1 MKLVFARETELESF
15 QLKDFSDFMVLRYV
29 SRDLDRHPE
38 TYSCLHKIEHDQ
50 LDRVIAEFGDFDRQY
65 LSQFLEDADSTV
77 LNQFHLTLANHSVPE
92 EERGVNTFTKENQS
106 QIIVENALAKGPF
119 ESEVMLLLTDEWR
132 VANKGVSWTLERV
145 TRHLL
150 DGEIITT
157 FSRYFAPAKSVQHL
171 GTKLGRLQGKGD
183 WTFVGY
189 ESQKTILSV
198 FQEFCTRADF
208 SMRHHNDDDARYPSM
223 TFAKK
228 IYMTT
233 NGITLQT
240 GEQPSRKYLLAG
252 KDYLRHFKDIAGQSR
267 IEQIWTL
274 SKFQLSVWSAVSHL
288 ALVSGEPSSL
298 KFEEL
303 LSISKSMPRLW

>member
-1 MKLVFARETELESF
+1 MRLVFSRETELESF

-50 LDRVIAEFGDFDRQY
+50 LDLVIAQFGDFERSS

-77 LNQFHLTLANHSVPE
+77 LAQFHLTLANHSVPE
-92 EERGVNTFTKENQS
+92 EERGVNNFTKENQS

-119 ESEVMLLLTDEWR
+119 ESEITLLLTDEWKVR
-132 VANKGVSWTLERV
+132 NLGVYWALDRL

-157 FSRYFAPAKSVQHL
+157 FSRYFAPSKSVQHL
-171 GTKLGRLQGKGD
+171 STKLRVQGKGA
-183 WTFVGY
+183 WTFIRDD
-189 ESQKTILSV
+189 SQKTILSV
-198 FQEFCTRADF
+198 FQEFCTRVDF
-208 SMRHHNDDDARYPSM
+208 SMRHHDDNDDRVKWM
-223 TFAKK
+223 RFGIR

-240 GEQPSRKYLLAG
+240 NEQPSRKYQLSG
-252 KDYLRHFKDIAGQSR
+252 KDSLRHFREIAGQSR

-274 SKFQLSVWSAVSHL
+274 TKFQMAVWSAVTHL
-288 ALVSGEPSSL
+288 ALIAGKPESL
-298 KFEEL
+298 KFEEIL
-303 LSISKSMPRLW
+303 VIHSRLPRLW

>member
-1 MKLVFARETELESF
+1 MRLVFSRETELESF

-50 LDRVIAEFGDFDRQY
+50 LDRVIAQFGDFERAS

-77 LNQFHLTLANHSVPE
+77 LAQFHLTLANYSVPE
-92 EERGVNTFTKENQS
+92 EERGVNNFTKENQS

-119 ESEVMLLLTDEWR
+119 ESEVMLLLTDEWT

-145 TRHLL
+145 TRHIL
-150 DGEIITT
+150 DGKVITT

-171 GTKLGRLQGKGD
+171 GTAFGWLLRLGYRVAIRD
-183 WTFVGY
+183 D
-189 ESQKTILSV
+189 SQKTILSV
-198 FQEFCTRADF
+198 FQEFCTRVDF
-208 SMRHHNDDDARYPSM
+208 SIRHHNDHDPHSWMKFGIR
-223 TFAKK
+223 

-240 GEQPSRKYLLAG
+240 NEQPSRKYRLDG
-252 KDYLRHFKDIAGQSR
+252 KHNLGHFKNIAGQSR
-267 IEQIWTL
+267 VEQIWTL
-274 SKFQLSVWSAVSHL
+274 SKFQATSWSAISHL
-288 ALVSGEPSSL
+288 ALIAGKPESL
-298 KFEEL
+298 KFEEIL
-303 LSISKSMPRLW
+303 VIHSRLPRLW